1 MYYTP
6 LTLPINRFAQIV
18 RPYDPNTAPPPAAA
32 TTDDSMWP
40 LVGLGIA
47 AVVVIGLVVFVLK
60 KRR

>member
-18 RPYDPNTAPPPAAA
+18 RPYDPNTAPPAAA
-32 TTDDSMWP
+32 TTDEGMWP

-47 AVVVIGLVVFVLK
+47 AVIVIGLIVFVLK